1 MAVFNRNAPYSETSD
16 PNALIV
22 IEPEYPAVFSISY
35 DHGYCVRNRG
45 EMIAELTPKRLELLS
60 ELVPEAKVF
69 A

>member
-1 MAVFNRNAPYSETSD
+1 LAEHAPSAAAEAGETPNLRPRMAVFNRNAPYSETSD

-45 EMIAELTPKRLELLS
+45 EI
-60 ELVPEAKVF
+60 
-69 A
+69 

>member
-22 IEPEYPAVFSISY
+22 T
-35 DHGYCVRNRG
+35 
-45 EMIAELTPKRLELLS
+45 LTPKRLELLS

>member
-45 EMIAELTPKRLELLS
+45 EI
-60 ELVPEAKVF
+60 
-69 A
+69 